1 MSAASPI
8 DSGEVFAVVPSYNH
22 APFVERSVRS
32 IIDQS
37 LPPKKL
43 LVIDDGS
50 TDGSPQVIER
60 VLRDCDFSCELIVRE
75 NRGLSATLNEAFAK
89 SDGEYFAY
97 LGSDDVWQPAFLRER
112 SKLLNEMPAAVLAYG
127 HAYLIDENDHVLD
140 CTRDWARYLEGDPL
154 ANLLEGVV
162 PVTSGV
168 VFRRSALEG
177 LRWNEGARLEDYEV
191 YLRLSRRGPFARG
204 DDVLACWRKHTYN
217 TSNEFAV
224 MLEEWLA
231 AQERAAPEIG
241 LSPSEL
247 RKAQDRLELLA
258 AAIFLRLGEKRAAMR
273 LFRRAWRSAGGAG
286 ELFDLVGRMALPRSV
301 LTGLAERRRRRR
313 ADKYRAATSTS

>member
-1 MSAASPI
+1 
-8 DSGEVFAVVPSYNH
+8 
-22 APFVERSVRS
+22 
-32 IIDQS
+32 
-37 LPPKKL
+37 
-43 LVIDDGS
+43 
-50 TDGSPQVIER
+50 
-60 VLRDCDFSCELIVRE
+60 
-75 NRGLSATLNEAFAK
+75 
-89 SDGEYFAY
+89 
-97 LGSDDVWQPAFLRER
+97 
-112 SKLLNEMPAAVLAYG
+112 
-127 HAYLIDENDHVLD
+127 LIDENDHVLD

-177 LRWNEGARLEDYEV
+177 LRWNEDARLEDYEV